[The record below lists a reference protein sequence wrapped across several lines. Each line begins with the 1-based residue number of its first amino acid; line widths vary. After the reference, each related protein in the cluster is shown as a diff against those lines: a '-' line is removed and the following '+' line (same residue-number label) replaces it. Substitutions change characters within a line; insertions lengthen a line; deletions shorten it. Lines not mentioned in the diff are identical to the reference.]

1 MEQYVLVNIMFYT
14 VLIIFSIIT
23 CSVCVS
29 VGEFFVEFVSF
40 HGIGNVVIVKE
51 EGSRV
56 DTNLFKELNKMD
68 IKTSVINYS
77 LEKPLEASSHEIMFI
92 ILMNNLIISQM
103 FSCLGQ
109 DVFSS
114 SNVWLIRNCDILDQV
129 VKEYGSWNESR
140 TNRLLLNDLSLYE
153 RRSDLMGYKFQAG
166 TMPEAPYVTIAYDDE
181 NSISLGGLW
190 GDIWHGMLG
199 KMMNFSTKIV
209 LSPDR

>member
-1 MEQYVLVNIMFYT
+1 MY
-14 VLIIFSIIT
+14 
-23 CSVCVS
+23 
-29 VGEFFVEFVSF
+29 
-40 HGIGNVVIVKE
+40 
-51 EGSRV
+51 
-56 DTNLFKELNKMD
+56 
-68 IKTSVINYS
+68 
-77 LEKPLEASSHEIMFI
+77 I
-92 ILMNNLIISQM
+92 ILMTNLRISQLH
-103 FSCLGQ
+103 SSLGQ

-114 SNVWLIRNCDILDQV
+114 NNVWLIRTCDFRSGLLYFPIDSQVFCFRELNDNVLVDEIYDIEPAMDQV